1 MKLKNQSVSNRS
13 GLSSHFLS
21 CCLVLALLLSINVS
35 IKAEEL
41 LIDKVGRDNPAEKEK
56 SKTKLKTGDQ
66 KILIDAYILQAD
78 SFIKKKYYV
87 AALSLLDF
95 VKNLELSNKKAFAL
109 EQRIKNERE
118 KDIKKYIQSATLA
131 EHKFDYAAA
140 LDSYYK
146 VLELNPFNK
155 AAIDYRRKLFKKLS
169 RNEQLNLAIKS
180 FQQGKKSRAKTLFEG
195 AVAIEPDNQLALGYL
210 RRLDRSSSQVRA
222 QVNTEPVTLET
233 LQADKVI
240 WPLYLE
246 GLKHMRDKK
255 YGDAIAAWQKVLKVY
270 PDNPN
275 TLNNIDQASLRLKA
289 EKQN

>member
-1 MKLKNQSVSNRS
+1 MNLKNKLVWNRS
-13 GLSSHFLS
+13 GLSCYFSIY
-21 CCLVLALLLSINVS
+21 CLVLALLLSVQVS
-35 IKAEEL
+35 IKAGEL
-41 LIDKVGRDNPAEKEK
+41 LIDKVEKDKSAEKEK
-56 SKTKLKTGDQ
+56 PETKFKTSEQ

-95 VKNLELSNKKAFAL
+95 VKNLDSSNKKAFAL
-109 EQRIKNERE
+109 EQRIKSERE
-118 KDIKKYIQSATLA
+118 IDIKKYIQSATFA

-180 FQQGKKSRAKTLFEG
+180 YQQGKKSRARTLFES

-222 QVNTEPVTLET
+222 QVNTEPATLET
-233 LQADKVI
+233 LQADKEI

-255 YGDAIAAWQKVLKVY
+255 YGDAIAAWQRVLTAY

-275 TLNNIDQASLRLKA
+275 TLNNINQASLRLKA
-289 EKQN
+289 EEKN

>member
-13 GLSSHFLS
+13 GLNCNFLT
-21 CCLVLALLLSINVS
+21 CCLVLALALSSQVS
-35 IKAEEL
+35 IKADEF
-41 LIDKVGRDNPAEKEK
+41 LIDKVGRDNPAKKEK
-56 SKTKLKTGDQ
+56 AEAKFKTSEK

-95 VKNLELSNKKAFAL
+95 VKNLDLSNKKAFAL
-109 EQRIKNERE
+109 QQRIKSERE

-155 AAIDYRRKLFKKLS
+155 AAVDYRRKLFKKLS

-195 AVAIEPDNQLALGYL
+195 IITIEPDNQLALGYL

-222 QVNTEPVTLET
+222 QVNTEPATLET
-233 LQADKVI
+233 LQADKEI

-255 YGDAIAAWQKVLKVY
+255 YGAAIAAWQKVLKVY

>member
-1 MKLKNQSVSNRS
+1 MNLKNQSVSNRS
-13 GLSSHFLS
+13 GLSLYFLTY
-21 CCLVLALLLSINVS
+21 CLVSALLLSIQVS
-35 IKAEEL
+35 IKADEL
-41 LIDKVGRDNPAEKEK
+41 LSDKVGRDKPAEKEK
-56 SKTKLKTGDQ
+56 AEIKLDKNEK
-66 KILIDAYILQAD
+66 KILIDDYILQAD

-87 AALSLLDF
+87 AALALLDF
-95 VKNLELSNKKAFAL
+95 VKNLDLSNKKAFAL
-109 EQRIKNERE
+109 QQRIQSERE
-118 KDIKKYIQSATLA
+118 EEIKKYIQSATLA

-180 FQQGKKSRAKTLFEG
+180 FQQGKKSRDKTLFEG
-195 AVAIEPDNQLALGYL
+195 IITSEPDNQLALGYL

-222 QVNTEPVTLET
+222 QVNTEPATLET
-233 LQADKVI
+233 LQADKEI

-255 YGDAIAAWQKVLKVY
+255 YGAAIAAWQKVLKVY